1 MARRAIDIS
10 NDIRHIVP
18 NKTFKIKK
26 NNNTKENKE
35 NRKIL

>member
-1 MARRAIDIS
+1 MSRRAIDIP
-10 NDIRHIVP
+10 NDIRHVP
-18 NKTFKIKK
+18 NKTFKIK